1 MKRSCTCW
9 PSRHIHLV
17 LSVPTSRSHFL
28 IQLALCCPTV
38 KVKVCELL
46 RGGPLRERVCV
57 RVCTSQLRTR
67 ALTKKWP
74 FQADD
79 KWLAGFIDAFTLR
92 CGFSDK
98 IIDSGQVTSRGISW
112 ASVTNYNVFTKKT
125 VASLSRARRTLN
137 KQRVKRRQR
146 EGVWVG
152 ANAERGL
159 TDLTKK
165 LLYHKPSIKTQHYF
179 DHIKELWHLVLLMVY
194 KRLHYSVR
202 IKPSNVQIE
211 MNLERLLS
219 CVITFSSQI
228 S

>member
-1 MKRSCTCW
+1 MSYCKWREAVPAGLLVTFTSCCLSLPHVLTSWFSWRFAAQLSKWKCVNCW
-9 PSRHIHLV
+9 GADPWE
-17 LSVPTSRSHFL
+17 
-28 IQLALCCPTV
+28 
-38 KVKVCELL
+38 KE
-46 RGGPLRERVCV
+46 CV

-152 ANAERGL
+152 ANAERGS

-165 LLYHKPSIKTQHYF
+165 IIIP
-179 DHIKELWHLVLLMVY
+179 
-194 KRLHYSVR
+194 
-202 IKPSNVQIE
+202 
-211 MNLERLLS
+211 
-219 CVITFSSQI
+219 
-228 S
+228 